1 MESEMLLQQ
10 KGFKLTEGRMN
21 LRSVQ
26 PPPLS
31 PLPPPMG
38 CVIESLDSQTPPLLT
53 TPLLFWMAFICLAF
67 HLAVNA
73 TLSRFS
79 TLTTTCR
86 SLNCLLPMQTPSPST
101 RNHAPAFGAH
111 VQLEQKKKTNLKLQR
126 KPKEMLQKWDTKNE
140 TEAKTLYKKRRLSCK
155 VYITIFPP

>member
-86 SLNCLLPMQTPSPST
+86 SLNCLLPMETPSPHSKP
-101 RNHAPAFGAH
+101 RPCFWGPRAIGA
-111 VQLEQKKKTNLKLQR
+111 KKKKNQPQIATKAEGNAT
-126 KPKEMLQKWDTKNE
+126 EMGYQKRNRSKNS
-140 TEAKTLYKKRRLSCK
+140 L
-155 VYITIFPP
+155 